1 MQRRCGL
8 VTAVVALC
16 AACGGDAPISPIAPT
31 VVGAYQGSWR
41 GETSQSG
48 RFGFVVSGDYVSQL
62 EFDVSYGET
71 SCQGGLNASQSL
83 GPLVPISNA
92 EFSASYA
99 SPRGDFA
106 WSMAGRFESATMA
119 IGTFGVTIMRATP
132 ADPAPGC
139 QAPKIQV
146 TWAAQKGP

>member
-1 MQRRCGL
+1 VKRRCGL
-8 VTAVVALC
+8 VTTVVALC
-16 AACGGDAPISPIAPT
+16 AACGGDAAISPMAPT
-31 VVGAYQGSWR
+31 VVGVYQGSWR

-62 EFDVSYGET
+62 EFDVSYGDT

-99 SPRGDFA
+99 NPRGDFTC
-106 WSMAGRFESATMA
+106 SMAGRFESAVIA
-119 IGTFGVTIMRATP
+119 AGTLHVTITRSTP
-132 ADPAPGC
+132 ASPASGC
-139 QAPKIQV
+139 QTPNIQV